1 MSELR
6 QRMQTDLRIRN
17 YAERTQEI
25 YITRVAEMASH
36 LERSPAALTG
46 EEVRDYLRYLKEERE
61 VSRSEF
67 AQVVGALRFLYGH
80 TLDRPQMVP
89 HIPYPRIKR
98 RHPVV
103 LSASEVVRLLK
114 AIRNVKHRTV
124 AMVLYG
130 AGLRIS
136 EALALEL
143 RDIDSARM
151 VITVRHGKGDS
162 DRQVALSAVLLEAL
176 RTYWLAYKPVGCLFP
191 GRDPAKPM
199 VSSTVQ
205 RALQAARVR
214 AGIAKPAG
222 PHVLRHS
229 YATHLLESGTDLRV
243 IQTLLGHRSLKTT
256 EIYTH
261 VSRERL
267 RQTRSPL
274 DDIGP
279 ELVTAE

>member
-17 YAERTQEI
+17 YAKRTQAI

-36 LERSPAALTG
+36 LERSPSALSG

-80 TLDRPQMVP
+80 TLERPEMVP
-89 HIPYPRIKR
+89 RIPYPRIKR

-143 RDIDSARM
+143 RDIDSERM

-162 DRQVALSAVLLEAL
+162 DRQVALSAVLLDAL
-176 RTYWLAYKPVGCLFP
+176 RTYWLAYRPAGCLFP
-191 GRDPAKPM
+191 GADPAKPM

-205 RALQAARVR
+205 RALQVARVR

-261 VSRERL
+261 VSSERV
-267 RQTRSPL
+267 RGTRSPL
-274 DDIGP
+274 DDLGL
-279 ELVTAE
+279 ELVGAE